1 MTPMT
6 DEEIRAGMKQ
16 LDADWRLEEGKLHR
30 TYVFGDFVEAFGF
43 MTRAAI
49 HAEKM
54 NHHPEWSNVYK
65 RVDVFLTTHEAG
77 GITQRRMLM
86 PTRSYLSQVE
96 LPLTFGLGEATQVSV
111 EIRWPEGTTQRF
123 DELPINRQLRIVQGE
138 TPDL

>member
-65 RVDVFLTTHEAG
+65 RVEVFLVTHEAG
-77 GITQRRMLM
+77 GITQRDF
-86 PTRSYLSQVE
+86 E
-96 LPLTFGLGEATQVSV
+96 LAAIMDSLA
-111 EIRWPEGTTQRF
+111 
-123 DELPINRQLRIVQGE
+123 
-138 TPDL
+138 